1 MIVNVL
7 NGLAAHDDVKDSIA
21 INRYF
26 QDGPDFEIEIRP
38 DVLVFR
44 VTDGLLVNVNPDD
57 LLRRL
62 CKQVTSITFT
72 RGKIQYSFVP
82 DELGCKRV
90 AMKVFIADLGAFHPG
105 DVSFAC
111 PLEHAQSR
119 SSPRYRRRSQS
130 TISWTRLVNVRE
142 YFHPNCLAAFAV
154 SPCSKLTSAGRY
166 SAESCT
172 TYSLGSNPT

>member
-1 MIVNVL
+1 MGQEVFVF
-7 NGLAAHDDVKDSIA
+7 GM
-21 INRYF
+21 
-26 QDGPDFEIEIRP
+26 PDRLFIDI
-38 DVLVFR
+38 D
-44 VTDGLLVNVNPDD
+44 PDD
-57 LLRRL
+57 LLRSF
-62 CKQVTSITFT
+62 CKQVTSVAFS
-72 RGKIQYSFVP
+72 RGQIQHSLVP
-82 DELGCKRV
+82 DELSGKGI
-90 AMKVFIADLGAFHPG
+90 AMEVFIADLGAFHPG

>member
-1 MIVNVL
+1 MGQEVFVF
-7 NGLAAHDDVKDSIA
+7 GV
-21 INRYF
+21 
-26 QDGPDFEIEIRP
+26 PDRLFIDI
-38 DVLVFR
+38 D
-44 VTDGLLVNVNPDD
+44 PDD
-57 LLRRL
+57 LLRGF
-62 CKQVTSITFT
+62 CKQVTPVAFS
-72 RGKIQYSFVP
+72 RGQIQHSLVP
-82 DELGCKRV
+82 DELGGKSI
-90 AMKVFIADLGAFHPG
+90 AMQVLVADLGAFHPG